1 MAWNIRRIYGEL
13 KDTEYAILQKNTG
26 AGYEICSGV
35 FLECVCILKIS
46 YLILGCSSTFEQSW
60 KMMKEILEKI
70 ALSIVNDAKNEFYK
84 MFVTLKEEI
93 ESGWI

>member
-1 MAWNIRRIYGEL
+1 M
-13 KDTEYAILQKNTG
+13 KEYERFCKSLNTMKEIDDYQEPYDNVILTG
-26 AGYEICSGV
+26 I
-35 FLECVCILKIS
+35 VCI
-46 YLILGCSSTFEQSW
+46 YRSTFEQSW

>member
-1 MAWNIRRIYGEL
+1 
-13 KDTEYAILQKNTG
+13 
-26 AGYEICSGV
+26 
-35 FLECVCILKIS
+35 
-46 YLILGCSSTFEQSW
+46 
-60 KMMKEILEKI
+60 MKEILEKI

>member
-1 MAWNIRRIYGEL
+1 MKEYERFCKSLNTMKEIYDYQEPY
-13 KDTEYAILQKNTG
+13 DTVILTG
-26 AGYEICSGV
+26 I
-35 FLECVCILKIS
+35 VCI
-46 YLILGCSSTFEQSW
+46 YRSTFEQFW